1 MRRTT
6 AEKLE
11 LIRLVEGSDLSVR
24 QTLRELRLNR
34 STFYAWYRRYTQR
47 GRAGLEPQPGAGRR
61 VWNRIPPRVRQ
72 RVVDGALADPEQS
85 PRELAWHL
93 TDRDGHFLLESS
105 VYRILKAYD
114 LVPSPA
120 YVVLS
125 AAKTFP
131 HPTQRPHELWQ
142 TDFTYLQVVS
152 WGWYYLS
159 TVLDDYSRYIVAW
172 TLRTS
177 MQASDVTET
186 LDLARAATG
195 VDQVRVEHR
204 PRLLSGNGPCYVSAE
219 LATYLETH
227 GLGHTRGAPYHPM
240 TQGKIERYHRS
251 MKNIVKLEKYYSPWA
266 LERAVARFV
275 EYYNHR
281 RLHEALENVTPADV
295 YAGRRPAILARR
307 ERIKR
312 RTLAQR
318 KRENLCTPHKAANR
332 QEVSLTKQAHWS
344 GSI

>member
-1 MRRTT
+1 MPC
-6 AEKLE
+6 
-11 LIRLVEGSDLSVR
+11 
-24 QTLRELRLNR
+24 R
-34 STFYAWYRRYTQR
+34 STGYDRYLQR
-47 GRAGLEPQPGAGRR
+47 GEVGLKDQSPKPNH
-61 VWNRIPPRVRQ
+61 VWNRIPDEVRSK
-72 RVVDGALADPEQS
+72 VVKLALKETELS
-85 PRELAWHL
+85 PRELAMTF
-93 TDRDGHFLLESS
+93 TDTESYFVSEAS
-105 VYRILKAYD
+105 VYRVLKAHD
-114 LVPSPA
+114 LITSPA
-120 YVVLS
+120 FIVIK
-125 AAKTFP
+125 AASEFKDKT
-131 HPTQRPHELWQ
+131 TAINQLWQ

-204 PRLLSGNGPCYVSAE
+204 PRLLSDNGPCYVSTK

-227 GLGHTRGAPYHPM
+227 QLTHTRGAPYHPM

-251 MKNIVKLEKYYSPWA
+251 MKNSVKLEKYYSPWE
-266 LERAVARFV
+266 LERAITRFV

-281 RLHEALENVTPADV
+281 RLPEALGNVTPADA

-307 ERIKR
+307 AQVKR

-318 KRENLCTPHKAANR
+318 KRENLCTPRRTVNR
-332 QEVSLTKQAHWS
+332 QEVSLTKQTHWS
-344 GSI
+344 GLI

>member
-6 AEKLE
+6 GEKVE

-24 QTLRELRLNR
+24 RTLRELRLNR

-47 GRAGLEPQPGAGRR
+47 GRAGLEPQPGASRR

-72 RVVDGALADPEQS
+72 RVVDAALADPEQS
-85 PRELAWHL
+85 PRELAWHF
-93 TDRDGHFLLESS
+93 TDREGHFLSESS
-105 VYRILKAYD
+105 VYRIFKAYD
-114 LVPSPA
+114 LIPSPA

-125 AAKTFP
+125 AAKTFQ
-131 HPTQRPHELWQ
+131 HPTQRPHELRQ

-177 MQASDVTET
+177 MQAADVTET

-204 PRLLSGNGPCYVSAE
+204 PRLLSDNGPCYVSAE

-227 GLGHTRGAPYHPM
+227 QLTHTRGAPYHPM
-240 TQGKIERYHRS
+240 TQGKIERYHPVDEEHR
-251 MKNIVKLEKYYSPWA
+251 E
-266 LERAVARFV
+266 AREV
-275 EYYNHR
+275 LQPLGTR
-281 RLHEALENVTPADV
+281 
-295 YAGRRPAILARR
+295 AGRRALRRVLQPSAPARGARQR
-307 ERIKR
+307 DPGR
-312 RTLAQR
+312 RLRRATTGDPRTTGTGQTEDTGATQ
-318 KRENLCTPHKAANR
+318 T
-332 QEVSLTKQAHWS
+332 
-344 GSI
+344 

>member
-1 MRRTT
+1 M
-6 AEKLE
+6 
-11 LIRLVEGSDLSVR
+11 
-24 QTLRELRLNR
+24 
-34 STFYAWYRRYTQR
+34 
-47 GRAGLEPQPGAGRR
+47 
-61 VWNRIPPRVRQ
+61 
-72 RVVDGALADPEQS
+72 
-85 PRELAWHL
+85 
-93 TDRDGHFLLESS
+93 
-105 VYRILKAYD
+105 
-114 LVPSPA
+114 
-120 YVVLS
+120 LS
-125 AAKTFP
+125 AAKTFQ
-131 HPTQRPHELWQ
+131 HPTRRPHELWQ
-142 TDFTYLQVVS
+142 TDFTYLRVVS

-204 PRLLSGNGPCYVSAE
+204 PRLLSDNGPCYVSAE

>member
-1 MRRTT
+1 MRYL
-6 AEKLE
+6 ASEKLE
-11 LIRLVEGSDLSVR
+11 IIRLVEQSHLPAKR
-24 QTLRELRLNR
+24 TLDKLGIPRATFNR
-34 STFYAWYRRYTQR
+34 WYDRFLT
-47 GRAGLEPQPGAGRR
+47 GGVDALEDRKPQPRR

-72 RVVDGALADPEQS
+72 RVVDAALADPEQS
-85 PRELAWHL
+85 PRELAWHF
-93 TDRDGHFLLESS
+93 TDREGHFLSESS

-114 LVPSPA
+114 LIPSPA

-125 AAKTFP
+125 AAKTFQ
-131 HPTQRPHELWQ
+131 HPTRRPHELWQ

-204 PRLLSGNGPCYVSAE
+204 PRLLSDNGPCYVSTE

-227 GLGHTRGAPYHPM
+227 QLTHTRGAPSHPM
-240 TQGKIERYHRS
+240 TQGKIGRYHRS
-251 MKNIVKLEKYYSPWA
+251 MKNSVKLEKYDSPWE
-266 LERAVARFV
+266 LERAITRFV

-281 RLHEALENVTPADV
+281 RLHEALDNVTPADA

-307 ERIKR
+307 EQVKR

-318 KRENLCTPHKAANR
+318 KRENLCTPRRTVNR
-332 QEVSLTKQAHWS
+332 QEVSLTKQTQWS
-344 GSI
+344 GLI